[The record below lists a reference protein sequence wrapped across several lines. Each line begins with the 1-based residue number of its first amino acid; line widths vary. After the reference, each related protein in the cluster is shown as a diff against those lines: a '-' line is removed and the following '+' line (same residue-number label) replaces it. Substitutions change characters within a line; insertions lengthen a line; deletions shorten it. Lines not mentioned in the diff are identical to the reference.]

1 MKILTEY
8 EAKILLK
15 KYSIPVT
22 KEYLAKTEEEAV
34 EYAKKI
40 GYPVVLKVMSPQIIH
55 KTEAGCVLINVK
67 NRNDVKK
74 GFRKILENA
83 KKYRSDAEI
92 KGVLVQEMVKGADV
106 REVIVGSKMDEQFGP
121 VIMFGVGGIF
131 VEVIKDISF
140 RIIPIE
146 RKDAV
151 QMIKEIKAYKILEG
165 VRGQKPINF
174 QALEDCL
181 MNVSKMVWEE
191 KNIRELDIN
200 PLFVDEKNIK
210 AGDARIVVEEVSK

>member
-210 AGDARIVVEEVSK
+210 AGDARIVLEEVSK